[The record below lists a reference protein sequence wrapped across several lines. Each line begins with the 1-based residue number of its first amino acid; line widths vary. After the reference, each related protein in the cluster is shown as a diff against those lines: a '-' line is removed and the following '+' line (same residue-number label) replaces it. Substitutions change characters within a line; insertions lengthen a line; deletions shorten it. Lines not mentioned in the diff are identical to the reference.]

1 MNQLEVK
8 TGGRLRG
15 RTAIVTGA
23 AQGIGATFARA
34 LAGEGAAVCLCD
46 VKPVDALVGE
56 IVAAGGRAAGAPA
69 DVTKPAEMEAL
80 AALAVERFGR
90 IDILVNNAALFGGLP
105 LGPFWEISSTDWDR
119 VMAVNTRGPF
129 ESVRAVLPAMRRQH
143 YGKIVN
149 IASGTVFKGSPL
161 LMHYVASKGAIVAMT
176 RVMARELGEFG
187 IGVNAIAPGLT
198 MSENVQAMY
207 GPEYRAANV
216 ASRCFKRDEAPDDL
230 VGVLLFLASAD
241 SDFMTGQVVVV
252 DGGSVMP

>member
-1 MNQLEVK
+1 MTQLEIK
-8 TGGRLRG
+8 SDGRLRG

-46 VKPVDALVGE
+46 VKPVDALVAE
-56 IVAAGGRAAGAPA
+56 ISAAGGRAAGALA
-69 DVTKPAEMEAL
+69 DVTQPAEMESL
-80 AALAVERFGR
+80 AALAEERFGR
-90 IDILVNNAALFGGLP
+90 IDVLVNNAALFSGLP
-105 LGPFWEISSTDWDR
+105 LGPFWEIPSADWDR

-129 ESVRAVLPAMRRQH
+129 ECVRAVLPAMRRQG

-207 GPEYRAANV
+207 GPQYRAANV
-216 ASRCFKRDEAPDDL
+216 ASRCFKRDETPDDL
-230 VGVLLFLASAD
+230 IGVLLFLASAD